1 MKDYRI
7 YEKDAGGYARQIHV
21 VHHIE
26 DVFDF
31 IRDYTE
37 TTKCQGTFTV
47 TVLRDGRFI
56 GSFKPF
62 MKGCWN

>member
-31 IRDYTE
+31 IHDYTE
-37 TTKCQGTFTV
+37 TTKCRSSFTV
-47 TVLRDGRFI
+47 TVCTGNKHI
-56 GSFKPF
+56 GSFKPVCT
-62 MKGCWN
+62 KG